1 MDRDT
6 AVGLA
11 GTFASFTLDTVHLV
25 AATICAVLTAIHL
38 SVSIY
43 LKLKGRG
50 KKSDGSK

>member
-1 MDRDT
+1 MNRDT

-25 AATICAVLTAIHL
+25 TATVCAVLTAIHL

-43 LKLKGRG
+43 QKLKGKD
-50 KKSDGSK
+50 KKDGSK

>member
-1 MDRDT
+1 MNRDT

-25 AATICAVLTAIHL
+25 AATVCAVLTAVHL

-43 LKLKGRG
+43 VKLKG
-50 KKSDGSK
+50 KDKQSDGSK

>member
-11 GTFASFTLDTVHLV
+11 GTFASFTLDTVHLI
-25 AATICAVLTAIHL
+25 AATVCALLTVVHL

-43 LKLKGRG
+43 LKLKG
-50 KKSDGSK
+50 KDKNK